1 MARIPVFDELSCL
14 MGYYG
19 MVAMTLLS
27 HEMPLQQGAVI
38 LQGKVSGSA

>member
-1 MARIPVFDELSCL
+1 

-27 HEMPLQQGAVI
+27 HDLPVQVGVVQ
-38 LQGKVSGSA
+38 LQGKTKLR

>member
-1 MARIPVFDELSCL
+1 

-27 HEMPLQQGAVI
+27 HQMPLQANAVI
-38 LQGKVSGSA
+38 LQGKVKAP